1 MHVNGNLLTVA
12 FSALMACSLVKPRL
26 ITMAMFSSEGV
37 GPAPPP
43 PDVTAGAGFECSKGA
58 EKSVVEYMNGMCIY
72 AYIQTTR
79 TKIFNVVNI
88 IGLSIQL

>member
-1 MHVNGNLLTVA
+1 MLTVA

-43 PDVTAGAGFECSKGA
+43 LDAAAGADFVCSKGA
-58 EKSVVEYMNGMCIY
+58 EKSVV
-72 AYIQTTR
+72 
-79 TKIFNVVNI
+79 KDV
-88 IGLSIQL
+88 L